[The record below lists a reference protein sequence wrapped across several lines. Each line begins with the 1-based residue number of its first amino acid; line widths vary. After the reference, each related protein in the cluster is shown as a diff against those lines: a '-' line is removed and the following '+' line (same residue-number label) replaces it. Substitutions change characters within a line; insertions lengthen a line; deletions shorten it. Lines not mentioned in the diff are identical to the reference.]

1 MVGFYVGTDYILR
14 CLQLF
19 SARFVHTAPCTSNP
33 PAPRATVLLVLLGG
47 VCPELVSG
55 VLALGA
61 QGTIC
66 VRWVKY

>member
-1 MVGFYVGTDYILR
+1 MLGLITSYDVCNYL
-14 CLQLF
+14 
-19 SARFVHTAPCTSNP
+19 SARFTHTAPCTSNP

-55 VLALGA
+55 VLAMGA